1 MTALALFF
9 GAVLAETVHYA
20 IGHRTALIHAARI
33 LPAWARHRT
42 RRWFVNTGTRVK
54 RPVKAVAEQP
64 AITAP
69 TAQKA
74 LTA

>member
-1 MTALALFF
+1 MSPLALFL

-20 IGHRTALIHAARI
+20 IGHRAALIHAARI
-33 LPAWARHRT
+33 LPAWTRRQA

-69 TAQKA
+69 TRLE

>member
-1 MTALALFF
+1 VTTFLF
-9 GAVLAETVHYA
+9 AILVVESLHQA
-20 IGHRTALIHAARI
+20 IGHRATLRHTAVI
-33 LPAWARHRT
+33 LPAWTIHRL
-42 RRWFVNTGTRVK
+42 RRRFVHTGTRVK